1 MLSSKSYPFN
11 GNNIEFNSP
20 LSPCGKV
27 IAIFI
32 VFILDAMAKNYLLF
46 VVACVLLS
54 QKGLGQTDIP
64 TQQPLKIEAANKLDE
79 EGKTDKGTALKI
91 PSVLD
96 DKPEV
101 NLDMNP
107 KKPIKMLPE
116 RELVQAGTGMKID
129 PKVRSSEKDGGGNQR
144 FGDMYMG
151 DIKNNGKFVGI
162 VCRDHEYVDGDR
174 VKIYLNDV
182 MIEPNLL
189 LTGGFK
195 GINVDLKEGF
205 NKLDFVALNEGT
217 SSPNTAQVD
226 VYDDQGQVI
235 YSNKWLLSEGSTA
248 TLIITKE

>member
-1 MLSSKSYPFN
+1 MTKYCLRF
-11 GNNIEFNSP
+11 
-20 LSPCGKV
+20 
-27 IAIFI
+27 
-32 VFILDAMAKNYLLF
+32 VFIFALF
-46 VVACVLLS
+46 STV
-54 QKGLGQTDIP
+54 GYGQTDIP
-64 TQQPLKIEAANKLDE
+64 TQKPLEVEAVNKIDESGKVDQGSPLKF
-79 EGKTDKGTALKI
+79 

-96 DKPEV
+96 EKPEV
-101 NLDMNP
+101 NLDLST
-107 KKPIKMLPE
+107 KKPVKMLPDT
-116 RELVQAGTGMKID
+116 ELVQAGTGMKID
-129 PKVRSSEKDGGGNQR
+129 PKVRSKEKEGGTNQR

-205 NKLDFVALNEGT
+205 NKLDFVALNEGS

-226 VYDDQGQVI
+226 VYDDKGEVI
-235 YSNKWLLSEGSTA
+235 YSNKWLLSEGSRA
-248 TLIITKE
+248 TLIITKEE